1 MGLFRD
7 NETNNLN
14 GTDHGCKSQLARG
27 KSVGYFTSMPM
38 IWTRDYREQI
48 QLQVRAG
55 LEHGASELQ
64 VQRSNHS
71 ATLPPVYIGCSVKW
85 IKEFRILCRSR
96 LLTSSKLHRADTKV
110 VKSLSTDLVLTNNEV
125 RYYLPAI
132 TIYFSLFSFEN
143 VRTRPTIRPH
153 RKLRPFNIIEK

>member
-1 MGLFRD
+1 MV
-7 NETNNLN
+7 TNPNWPEAN
-14 GTDHGCKSQLARG
+14 QLAILQAW
-27 KSVGYFTSMPM
+27 PM

-48 QLQVRAG
+48 QLEVRAG
-55 LEHGASELQ
+55 LQNGASELQ

-71 ATLPPVYIGCSVKW
+71 TTLPPVYIGCSVKW

-143 VRTRPTIRPH
+143 VRTRPRIRPH
-153 RKLRPFNIIEK
+153 RKLRPFNVIEK